1 MTAAASLLS
10 AIIVLFTAI
19 FAASGYAAPP
29 VDFDEDCATRPDWE
43 DTASCE
49 AHGGSVPVREEVSER
64 LHLRIGTAEVEA
76 QLRRAFE
83 RAPDATC
90 ELKIYHSGAVTI
102 CE

>member
-10 AIIVLFTAI
+10 AMIVLLTMV
-19 FAASGYAAPP
+19 FAEPVYAAPP
-29 VDFDEDCATRPDWE
+29 DDFDEDCATGPDWE
-43 DTASCE
+43 ETVSC
-49 AHGGSVPVREEVSER
+49 AARGGSVLVREDVGER

-90 ELKIYHSGAVTI
+90 ELKIYRSGTVTI
-102 CE
+102 CD